1 MKGMLNMIWI
11 LTKEVVWLPMLD
23 GQTKMVFRNQSMQE
37 KLMLIK

>member
-1 MKGMLNMIWI
+1 
-11 LTKEVVWLPMLD
+11 VVWLPMLD